1 MHSVC
6 LPSPPCVL
14 VQQLT
19 GSAQGSEI
27 ACCMLTSF
35 WITRKVVLLLFP
47 RRKELAIV
55 ARPRTPK
62 LLVARR
68 SAKARERSPEH
79 LHLDRRQ
86 SRLQG
91 LWVEDGWSMCNNIC
105 ILFWYRR
112 IVKVCP
118 CGPLKQQTIVQRSAE
133 VSGIFTYLFVDWGCG
148 NEQWGAVE
156 NPNCNF
162 WRIFWA
168 HVGWGWTKVCKVE
181 GQ

>member
-1 MHSVC
+1 MISCLKEPYSAVHDLCIYKTILPYHYIMHSVC

-19 GSAQGSEI
+19 GSAQGGEI

-35 WITRKVVLLLFP
+35 WITRKVVLFLFLQ
-47 RRKELAIV
+47 RKELAIV

-91 LWVEDGWSMCNNIC
+91 LWVEDW
-105 ILFWYRR
+105 LEH
-112 IVKVCP
+112 V
-118 CGPLKQQTIVQRSAE
+118 QQHAT
-133 VSGIFTYLFVDWGCG
+133 TYAYYSDTEEL
-148 NEQWGAVE
+148 
-156 NPNCNF
+156 
-162 WRIFWA
+162 
-168 HVGWGWTKVCKVE
+168 
-181 GQ
+181 